1 MNFPEGFC
9 CFFFFFLLANEAMEL
24 DFLLL
29 RDAENEGA
37 FPYEMQASAE
47 SPLFLQFCFVLY

>member
-1 MNFPEGFC
+1 
-9 CFFFFFLLANEAMEL
+9 MEL

-29 RDAENEGA
+29 RDAEKEGA